1 MDIYTVTISQLLQ
14 VEQHEYE
21 WAGISVEGDRM
32 QEHERD
38 MRNNETRRI
47 KQGELEAKMQEGIE
61 EEITNTEDILRKSC
75 ENYQAGTS

>member
-32 QEHERD
+32 QEHEED

-47 KQGELEAKMQEGIE
+47 KQGELEAKVQEGIE

-75 ENYQAGTS
+75 ENYQAETS

>member
-1 MDIYTVTISQLLQ
+1 
-14 VEQHEYE
+14 
-21 WAGISVEGDRM
+21 M

-47 KQGELEAKMQEGIE
+47 KQGELEAKVQEGIE

>member
-1 MDIYTVTISQLLQ
+1 MDIYTVTISRLLQ

-32 QEHERD
+32 QEHEGD

-47 KQGELEAKMQEGIE
+47 KQGELEAKVQEGIE

-75 ENYQAGTS
+75 ENYQAETS